1 MEMLKRRQM
10 TDGGTLAYDSA
21 FLAKEEADRL
31 FKRLVEEV
39 PWQAETLR
47 GQPFPR
53 LLAYYAD
60 QGVDYAYSGLLHRG
74 GGRPEWLTELW
85 ARVEA
90 TAESPFNTL
99 LLNRY
104 RDGRD
109 SIGFH
114 SDDEPELGMNPVIAS
129 VTLGA
134 ERDFVL
140 KHQNGEKW
148 ICPLSH
154 GSLLVMGGTLQHHWK
169 HGVPKAIEVIGERIN
184 LTFRLL
190 LSESGIVTPAPDE

>member
-1 MEMLKRRQM
+1 M

-21 FLAKEEADRL
+21 FLGREEADQL
-31 FKRLVEEV
+31 FKRLVEDV
-39 PWQAETLR
+39 PWQSETLR

-60 QGVDYAYSGLLHRG
+60 QGADYAYSGVLHRG
-74 GGRPEWLTELW
+74 GGRPDWLADLW
-85 ARVEA
+85 SRVEQA
-90 TAESPFNTL
+90 AETRFNTL

-104 RDGRD
+104 RNGQD

-114 SDDEPELGMNPVIAS
+114 SDDEPEMGPNPVVAS
-129 VTLGA
+129 LTLGA

-140 KHQNGEKW
+140 KHRNGEKW
-148 ICPLSH
+148 VRRLSH

-169 HGVPKAIEVIGERIN
+169 HGVPKAKDVVGERIN

-190 LSESGIVTPAPDE
+190 HPTPQ

>member
-1 MEMLKRRQM
+1 M
-10 TDGGTLAYDSA
+10 
-21 FLAKEEADRL
+21 
-31 FKRLVEEV
+31 V
-39 PWQAETLR
+39 
-47 GQPFPR
+47 
-53 LLAYYAD
+53 
-60 QGVDYAYSGLLHRG
+60 
-74 GGRPEWLTELW
+74 
-85 ARVEA
+85 
-90 TAESPFNTL
+90 

-114 SDDEPELGMNPVIAS
+114 SDDEPELGINPVIAS

-140 KHQNGEKW
+140 KHRKGEKW
-148 ICPLSH
+148 TRPLSH

-169 HGVPKAIEVIGERIN
+169 HGVAKAAGPVGERIN

-190 LSESGIVTPAPDE
+190 LSAPE